1 MSESKWTDE
10 RPTEPGEYWLSMP
23 PGDRYH
29 SQPRCRSAYVYESR
43 RCMVT
48 LEFDSPDAYEPV
60 LVVGGC
66 DETSSVWPDS
76 SDKSIDINSTV
87 FDGAKWSRRETPAD
101 PFEVTE

>member
-1 MSESKWTDE
+1 MSENKWTDE

-23 PGDRYH
+23 PGNRYH

-101 PFEVTE
+101 PFEVTP

>member
-10 RPTEPGEYWLSMP
+10 RPSEPGEYWLSMP
-23 PGDRYH
+23 PGDLH
-29 SQPRCRSAYVYESR
+29 HAEPRCRSAYVYESR

-48 LEFDSPDAYEPV
+48 LDFDSPDAYEPV

-101 PFEVTE
+101 PFEEG